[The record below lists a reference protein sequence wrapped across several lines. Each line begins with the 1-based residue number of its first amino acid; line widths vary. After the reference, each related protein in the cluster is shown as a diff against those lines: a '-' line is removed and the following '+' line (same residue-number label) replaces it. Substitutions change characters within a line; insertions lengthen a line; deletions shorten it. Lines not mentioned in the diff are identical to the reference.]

1 MEALSGM
8 YKKSLANNKVQLMK
22 KLFNL
27 KMTESTSVTQ
37 HLNNFNS
44 ITNQFLF
51 VEIEFDDEI
60 CALILLASLS
70 SNWEGMRTTVS
81 NSAGKSKLKY
91 KDIRDLILAEEYIGK
106 TQMKVQ
112 VQFSTLTLEGEDKI
126 KAYPKTYQ
134 NPDTGVKASLDLESR
149 LNIGIVANSVIT

>member
-1 MEALSGM
+1 
-8 YKKSLANNKVQLMK
+8 
-22 KLFNL
+22 
-27 KMTESTSVTQ
+27 
-37 HLNNFNS
+37 
-44 ITNQFLF
+44 
-51 VEIEFDDEI
+51 
-60 CALILLASLS
+60 
-70 SNWEGMRTTVS
+70 MRTTVS

>member
-1 MEALSGM
+1 
-8 YKKSLANNKVQLMK
+8 
-22 KLFNL
+22 
-27 KMTESTSVTQ
+27 
-37 HLNNFNS
+37 
-44 ITNQFLF
+44 
-51 VEIEFDDEI
+51 
-60 CALILLASLS
+60 
-70 SNWEGMRTTVS
+70 MRTTVS

-91 KDIRDLILAEEYIGK
+91 KDIQDLILAEEYIGK

-134 NPDTGVKASLDLESR
+134 NPDTGVKASLDLESK